1 MFPTSRVTAFVVF
14 VAALLVAC
22 GQKGPLFIPEDE
34 LPKPAKAQQ
43 KPKAKPKQSPKPQA
57 APTPTPTPEPEE
69 PSPDMDETQDGYA
82 PMADPNDF

>member
-1 MFPTSRVTAFVVF
+1 MFPPSRVTALVVF
-14 VAALLVAC
+14 VAVLLVAC
-22 GQKGPLFIPEDE
+22 GQKGPLFMPEDE
-34 LPKPAKAQQ
+34 LPKAAKAQQ

-57 APTPTPTPEPEE
+57 APTPTPEPEE